1 MSQMCGLC
9 SCKSCDDCQ
18 KALRSR
24 LPSCLGGEPQCEEEQ
39 EQPQQSPPAESPVYD
54 EAHPLLPLHPGA
66 VTQEPSSTRGP
77 ADDKGSSADDEASS
91 SYSSS
96 TISKASAV
104 SKDTTFSQV
113 VQPAPPVSD
122 SPQPGPSG
130 TQPFTHVV
138 HDVPSDYTTSEDSE
152 TPP

>member
-39 EQPQQSPPAESPVYD
+39 EQPQQS
-54 EAHPLLPLHPGA
+54 A